1 MQMAVK
7 SEEARVAIESL
18 AATWCRIYPR
28 KCDWCRGT
36 LRGKRDLREYLDWCL
51 QLGTLLQP
59 TEKRLP
65 EPKVFCNNCALT
77 AIPELLG
84 TAPADEVPF

>member
-1 MQMAVK
+1 MQMAVN

-36 LRGKRDLREYLDWCL
+36 LRGKRDLSEYLDW
-51 QLGTLLQP
+51 
-59 TEKRLP
+59 
-65 EPKVFCNNCALT
+65 
-77 AIPELLG
+77 
-84 TAPADEVPF
+84 